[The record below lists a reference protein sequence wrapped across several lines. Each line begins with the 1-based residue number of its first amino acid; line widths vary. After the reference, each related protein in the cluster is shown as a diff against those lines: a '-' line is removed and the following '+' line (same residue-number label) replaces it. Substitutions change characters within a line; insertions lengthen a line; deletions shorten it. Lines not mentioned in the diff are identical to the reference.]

1 MELSEIL
8 AIAFGV
14 VLTAV
19 AGAVSWL
26 IKAVIR
32 HSVEIA
38 AIGAATTQKSD
49 ARDKIMDMLEAQ
61 DSRLRD
67 IAGDVR
73 TVCERTAGLM
83 RTTDRHERFL
93 EAGLRDGGGA

>member
-1 MELSEIL
+1 MELNEIL
-8 AIAFGV
+8 AIGFGV

-26 IKAVIR
+26 IRTVIK
-32 HSVEIA
+32 HSVAIA
-38 AIGAATTQKSD
+38 AISAATTQKD
-49 ARDKIMDMLEAQ
+49 DVREKIFDMLEAQ

-67 IAGDVR
+67 ISGDIR
-73 TVCERTAGLM
+73 TVCERTVGLQ

-93 EAGLRDGGGA
+93 EAGLLGREA